1 MKNVFKLSNYLF
13 SWMMKKGGKG
23 ILGGCIAFGGILLLA
38 GSFTQAATEL
48 DRSHFPKAFLPYE
61 EIIDNSGIPILFL
74 AGLVVLFVMIFWQ
87 AKSFYIN
94 NKGIY
99 TLLTLPMKREQVY
112 FAFLLSGMAMLLLY
126 FMAWLILIVAA
137 YFPVMAGHTKVAAEE
152 IFYVTPDV
160 TIKGL
165 DAARTN
171 GLYLAFQRSVFLYAA
186 FPGSLVRGLSLAGG
200 LFLILTSILYSG
212 LHHAEPFAAGTL
224 ACVGT
229 LIGGYTMVLAL
240 LWREGILQYYSYA
253 KTMTGMGIVMVVLC
267 VVLSIGVVLLSVKDI
282 RKKYVV

>member
-1 MKNVFKLSNYLF
+1 MKKIWKLSNYLF

-23 ILGGCIAFGGILLLA
+23 ILGGNVALGGILLLA
-38 GSFTQAATEL
+38 SAFPLATTDL

-61 EIIDNSGIPILFL
+61 NIIDSNGIPILFT
-74 AGLVVLFVMIFWQ
+74 AGLLILFAMIFWQ

-112 FAFLLSGMAMLLLY
+112 FAFLFSGMAMILLY

-160 TIKGL
+160 TVKGL
-165 DAARTN
+165 DATRTN
-171 GLYLAFQRSVFLYAA
+171 GLYLSFQRSIFLYAA
-186 FPGSLVRGLSLAGG
+186 FPGSIVRGLSLVGG
-200 LFLILTSILYSG
+200 LFLILTSILYAG

-229 LIGGYTMVLAL
+229 FIGGYTIVLAL
-240 LWREGILQYYSYA
+240 LWREGILQYSSY
-253 KTMTGMGIVMVVLC
+253 TQTVTGKGIVMGTLC
-267 VVLSIGVVLLSVKDI
+267 MVLSIGVVLLSVKDM
-282 RKKYVV
+282 RKKYVA

>member
-1 MKNVFKLSNYLF
+1 MKNVLKLSNYFF

-23 ILGGCIAFGGILLLA
+23 VLGGSIAFGGILLL
-38 GSFTQAATEL
+38 GSSFTQAATEL

-61 EIIDNSGIPILFL
+61 EIIDSSGIPILFL
-74 AGLVVLFVMIFWQ
+74 AGLVLLFVMIFWQ

-126 FMAWLILIVAA
+126 FMVWMILSVGA
-137 YFPVMAGHTKVAAEE
+137 YFPVMTSHTKVAAEE

-160 TIKGL
+160 TVKGL

-171 GLYLAFQRSVFLYAA
+171 GLYLACQRSIFLYAA
-186 FPGSLVRGLSLAGG
+186 FPGNIVRGLSLVGG
-200 LFLILTSILYSG
+200 LFLILASILYAG
-212 LHHAEPFAAGTL
+212 LHHAEPFAAAAMAVGGTF
-224 ACVGT
+224 
-229 LIGGYTMVLAL
+229 IGSYTIMLAL
-240 LWREGILQYYSYA
+240 LWREGILQYCPYA
-253 KTMTGMGIVMVVLC
+253 KTVTGTGIVMGVLC
-267 VVLSIGVVLLSVKDI
+267 VILGIGVIWLSVRDM
-282 RKKYVV
+282 RKKYVA